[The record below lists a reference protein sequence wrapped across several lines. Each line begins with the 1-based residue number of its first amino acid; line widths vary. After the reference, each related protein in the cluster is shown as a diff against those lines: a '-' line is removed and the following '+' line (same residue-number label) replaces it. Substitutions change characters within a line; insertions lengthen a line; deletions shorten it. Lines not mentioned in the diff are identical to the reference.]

1 MLSLCLYIIDVY
13 EWMCIYI
20 YVESAMIMGRP
31 EANAKPMF
39 VYN

>member
-1 MLSLCLYIIDVY
+1 MLGLYVSLYVY